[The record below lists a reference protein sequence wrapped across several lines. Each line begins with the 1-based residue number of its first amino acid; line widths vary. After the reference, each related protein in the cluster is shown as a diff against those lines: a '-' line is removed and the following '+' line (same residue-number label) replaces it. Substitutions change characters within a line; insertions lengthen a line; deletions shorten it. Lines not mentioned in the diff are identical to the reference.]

1 MGFRAW
7 VKDKAKKAKR
17 ELEKAERE
25 VQKLADKA
33 KREAEKAALAVE
45 KEARRVAKEAER
57 LAEQLE
63 QQLLKEAKQM
73 VQKIFN
79 DAKRDIQQFAESA
92 VKDTRDAFTKELPK
106 LAEKAFDET
115 REAFEKELPA
125 LLQKALAELEQAIT
139 REGLKKIRDGIRSAD
154 REVEALRKRKP
165 GLANA
170 LDIPGG
176 SITLGPMTLKYSGFF
191 TRTAK
196 LADSLDHYVNDPPRF
211 RRGPLLQLIE
221 ALGPDSVDLGI
232 DISAALVVVQS
243 DTLSVGFAVDELPME
258 VFIEIADAIME
269 ALGVPE

>member
-1 MGFRAW
+1 MGWNPFKKKSWKKVGKAIEDTA
-7 VKDKAKKAKR
+7 KDTGKVF
-17 ELEKAERE
+17 EKAGKDVGKSFE
-25 VQKLADKA
+25 QLAK
-33 KREAEKAALAVE
+33 ESEE
-45 KEARRVAKEAER
+45 FFTKEANSV
-57 LAEQLE
+57 
-63 QQLLKEAKQM
+63 
-73 VQKIFN
+73 VQKIF
-79 DAKRDIQQFAESA
+79 DRAKRDIERFAENA
-92 VKDTRDAFTKELPK
+92 VKDTKDAFTKDLPK

-115 REAFEKELPA
+115 REAFEEELPA
-125 LLQKALAELEQAIT
+125 LLQKALGELEEAIT
-139 REGLKKIRDGIRSAD
+139 REGLKKIRDGIRSTD

-165 GLANA
+165 DLANA

-176 SITLGPMTLKYSGFF
+176 SITLGPMKLKYSGFF

-196 LADSLDHYVNDPPRF
+196 LADSLDHYVNDPPKF

-258 VFIEIADAIME
+258 VFTEIADAIME